1 MRALAAQ
8 TAALLTLALTAALNA
23 TTTTTTNNPSTL
35 TILPLPRTSEIT
47 TTPPITNITY
57 HQGLVHGGNSA
68 ASSPGPCG
76 GLEVSKGLLTA
87 GYCVELATYAVS
99 VKRMQGLECVFR
111 LFKGSDGCRWD
122 ADEMVSWIFLLFF
135 DFAWT
140 SRSGLMVLVI
150 GECGLSSR
158 GCCCRALFSLEKK
171 SRWLAD
177 MFCCSA
183 LGEYRHP

>member
-8 TAALLTLALTAALNA
+8 TAALLTLALTAALNN
-23 TTTTTTNNPSTL
+23 TTTTTTTTINNPSTL

-47 TTPPITNITY
+47 TTSPTTNITY

-122 ADEMVSWIFLLFF
+122 ADEMVSWMFLLFF
-135 DFAWT
+135 DFAWIGW
-140 SRSGLMVLVI
+140 SGLMVLVI
-150 GECGLSSR
+150 GECGLSFR
-158 GCCCRALFSLEKK
+158 GCWCRALFSLEKK
-171 SRWLAD
+171 SLA
-177 MFCCSA
+177 C
-183 LGEYRHP
+183 